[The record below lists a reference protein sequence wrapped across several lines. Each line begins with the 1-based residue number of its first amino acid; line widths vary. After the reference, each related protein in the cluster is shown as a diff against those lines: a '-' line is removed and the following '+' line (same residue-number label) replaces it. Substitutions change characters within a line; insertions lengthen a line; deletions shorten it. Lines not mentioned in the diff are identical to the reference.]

1 MVAAAALVSC
11 AESIPVPT
19 ATVVAPTAQVPTAVA
34 VAPAPKV
41 PVGPPPDIP
50 SALLSTG
57 SEIPYFG
64 SYVGLRSLEDNI
76 LYADVIARVTLLST
90 ATSTAPITI
99 GTRQRTV
106 WLSLLEFKFTV
117 NEYLK
122 GSGGNAI
129 SGFVYMS
136 YGTEAEA
143 RAAAE
148 VMADAHDDRWDD
160 REGIVFLSSSEPWIE
175 SSYQLDVGKYWF
187 TRMLA
192 TTMDTGPT
200 DGYTLASIH
209 SKLWLPADESSGGVQ
224 GRASNTEKTFLLDVP
239 AGTQVRGASVVRDP
253 SAPPPD
259 PPPASEITLSSLK
272 RKITTLEAEANAG
285 GTDAYYEC
293 VRTVYRTENMLR
305 YFFLSHGSPVVEKS
319 STIGSGLP
327 GGTLVSD
334 YFRYMQAPSRTVAAE
349 MVWLE
354 GATKDLV
361 RFENVDF
368 RASGGVLGFTS
379 RIVAARPLPAST
391 YRFYPH
397 MASDRGVVC
406 RKPNTAQDQDHYV
419 LDVTVTSP
427 SGVLHEA
434 FFDPVTIGNAV
445 GADGTNGVLKPAAF
459 TVGGASATITSL
471 KWEIGTVTMELN
483 PSASLAGHAVDFI
496 ALDGSVTSTLS
507 FDDATQGGSGALT
520 WSVAAQ
526 PWNAGD
532 LLMLRIGADATT
544 PPPPTATPTATPT
557 PTPTPT
563 AAPTATPTPTPA
575 PTPTHTPTSTPTP
588 MTTEPITVTLIPRV
602 DGLTFFDI
610 DIQWDYSGSCENYF
624 VAITTATNYQISFL
638 GFHPPETS
646 SHYVEG
652 GWLYDNVPDF
662 WVVVECRAS
671 GESQEVGR
679 ASLRAAHPDNN

>member
-1 MVAAAALVSC
+1 M
-11 AESIPVPT
+11 
-19 ATVVAPTAQVPTAVA
+19 
-34 VAPAPKV
+34 
-41 PVGPPPDIP
+41 
-50 SALLSTG
+50 
-57 SEIPYFG
+57 
-64 SYVGLRSLEDNI
+64 GLRSLEDNI
-76 LYADVIARVTLLST
+76 LYADVIARVALLST

-285 GTDAYYEC
+285 GTDAYYQC
-293 VRTVYRTENMLR
+293 ILVNVPYTRTVLR
-305 YFFLSHGSPVVEKS
+305 YDFTERWFFQRHGEFHEHHRVWATRK
-319 STIGSGLP
+319 
-327 GGTLVSD
+327 
-334 YFRYMQAPSRTVAAE
+334 APFVYGPLRVTCRNALKGHSCSADGVASK
-349 MVWLE
+349 

-361 RFENVDF
+361 RFDNVDF
-368 RASGGVLGFTS
+368 RDSDGRYGWRFTS
-379 RIVAARPLPAST
+379 
-391 YRFYPH
+391 
-397 MASDRGVVC
+397 
-406 RKPNTAQDQDHYV
+406 
-419 LDVTVTSP
+419 
-427 SGVLHEA
+427 
-434 FFDPVTIGNAV
+434 
-445 GADGTNGVLKPAAF
+445 
-459 TVGGASATITSL
+459 ITS
-471 KWEIGTVTMELN
+471 
-483 PSASLAGHAVDFI
+483 
-496 ALDGSVTSTLS
+496 
-507 FDDATQGGSGALT
+507 
-520 WSVAAQ
+520 
-526 PWNAGD
+526 
-532 LLMLRIGADATT
+532 
-544 PPPPTATPTATPT
+544 
-557 PTPTPT
+557 
-563 AAPTATPTPTPA
+563 
-575 PTPTHTPTSTPTP
+575 
-588 MTTEPITVTLIPRV
+588 
-602 DGLTFFDI
+602 
-610 DIQWDYSGSCENYF
+610 
-624 VAITTATNYQISFL
+624 
-638 GFHPPETS
+638 
-646 SHYVEG
+646 
-652 GWLYDNVPDF
+652 
-662 WVVVECRAS
+662 
-671 GESQEVGR
+671 
-679 ASLRAAHPDNN
+679 